1 MRYAEPLRPLSRF
14 FSSVVVASILS
25 LVAAQAAADVPAVDV
40 PDVPGPEA
48 PAGDAG
54 ASAPAPPPAPS
65 APPQEKPEPETPAK
79 SSGQLWP
86 SLVLE
91 PGAGVVVA
99 PRVLGAGMFGFSAG
113 VVYLTSKHRGDDEVH
128 WLLASHVGYTFAPR
142 ANRAELTLTA
152 GRSLA
157 GYFVLALRGGP
168 TVDTD
173 GNFGFR
179 AGVRGSALHLVGLE
193 LLVHHGFVAGAPE
206 TSLLAAF
213 SIDLVPA
220 AGVFLLAQAL
230 GAIFK

>member
-1 MRYAEPLRPLSRF
+1 MSF
-14 FSSVVVASILS
+14 
-25 LVAAQAAADVPAVDV
+25 VAAQAAADVPAAGE
-40 PDVPGPEA
+40 PDPQ
-48 PAGDAG
+48 PAEFQGADAG
-54 ASAPAPPPAPS
+54 ASAPAAPPPS
-65 APPQEKPEPETPAK
+65 KPEPEAPAK

-99 PRVLGAGMFGFSAG
+99 PRVLGAGMFGFSG
-113 VVYLTSKHRGDDEVH
+113 GLVYLSSKRRGDDEVH
-128 WLLASHVGYTFAPR
+128 SLFAAHVGYTFVHR

-157 GYFVLALRGGP
+157 GYFVLSLRGGP

-179 AGVRGSALHLVGLE
+179 AGVRGSLLHLVGLE

>member
-25 LVAAQAAADVPAVDV
+25 LVAAQAAADVPAVNV
-40 PDVPGPEA
+40 PASPGPDA
-48 PAGDAG
+48 QGADAG
-54 ASAPAPPPAPS
+54 ASAPTPPPAPS

-113 VVYLTSKHRGDDEVH
+113 VVYLSSKRGDDEVH
-128 WLLASHVGYTFAPR
+128 SLFAAHVGYTFAPR

-168 TVDTD
+168 TVDID

-230 GAIFK
+230 GAILK

>member
-1 MRYAEPLRPLSRF
+1 MRYADALRPLSRS
-14 FSSVVVASILS
+14 FSTLVVASILS
-25 LVAAQAAADVPAVDV
+25 LTAAQAAADVPAVDV
-40 PDVPGPEA
+40 PDAPVPEA
-48 PAGDAG
+48 PANDAG
-54 ASAPAPPPAPS
+54 ASAPAFPPAPS
-65 APPQEKPEPETPAK
+65 APPEKPEPEAPAK

-86 SLVLE
+86 SFVLE

-99 PRVLGAGMFGFSAG
+99 PRVLGAGLFGFSAG
-113 VVYLTSKHRGDDEVH
+113 IVYLSSKRRGDDEVH
-128 WLLASHVGYTFAPR
+128 ALLAAHVGYTLAAR